1 MRIALMST
9 CALSTPPKKYGGTE
23 LVVAELAKGLLSL
36 GHDVTV
42 YGTGDSGVF
51 GTLRSHYRHP
61 VWPPNDA
68 AEARHAAFAWRDVAR
83 DPIGYDVVHVHHAAA
98 LPRHIAWL
106 PTIATVHHMRVDRLV
121 QHYRSFKGVSYV
133 AISDRQAELVPE
145 LPWARTIHHG
155 LDPSLYPSGRGD
167 EGYVAFLGRFA
178 PEKAPHVAIDAA
190 RSAGTRIVLGG
201 VPHEVPEAQLYFE
214 REMRPRLEDTAA
226 VHWCGE
232 LSHGPKVRLLTGA
245 RALLFPIDWEEP
257 FGLVMIESMLVGT
270 PVIAFARG
278 SAPEVIEDGVT
289 GYLVNTQEEMAE
301 RIRQLGRIDRERCR
315 ARARERWS
323 VTRMAQDYVD
333 LYAQL
338 LQANPRNARA
348 ERGVAAEPSPRVPA
362 KARAAAGTDHS
373 AKP

>member
-51 GTLRSHYRHP
+51 GTLRSHYRRP

-68 AEARHAAFAWRDVAR
+68 AEARHAAFAWQDIAR
-83 DPIGYDVVHVHHAAA
+83 DGIGFDVVHVHHAAG
-98 LPRHIAWL
+98 LPRHDVGI
-106 PTIATVHHMRVDRLV
+106 PTIATVHHMRVDHLV
-121 QHYRSFKGVSYV
+121 QHYRGFTDVSYV
-133 AISDRQAELVPE
+133 AISNRQAELVPE

-155 LDPSLYPSGRGD
+155 LDPSLYPAGSGSD
-167 EGYVAFLGRFA
+167 GYVAFLGRFA
-178 PEKAPHVAIDAA
+178 PEKAPHIAIDAA
-190 RSAGTRIVLGG
+190 RAAGTRIVLGG
-201 VPHEVPEAQLYFE
+201 VPHEVDEAQHYFE
-214 REMRPRLEDTAA
+214 REMRPRLEDTTT
-226 VHWCGE
+226 VHWSGE

-289 GYLVNTQEEMAE
+289 GYLVKTKEEMAE
-301 RIRQLGRIDRERCR
+301 RIRQLDRIDRVRCR
-315 ARARERWS
+315 ERARERWS
-323 VTRMAQDYVD
+323 VTRMAEDYSD

-338 LQANPRNARA
+338 LKENPRNARV
-348 ERGVAAEPSPRVPA
+348 ERGVSLDPSPRVPA
-362 KARAAAGTDHS
+362 KARAAAGTDHG